1 MKLITELT
9 EEVNFLTEEV
19 DGQKNYFLEGII
31 LQGNIKNKNKRIYP
45 FDILQKE
52 SHRYMTEVVANKRAY
67 GELNHPDSPQINLD
81 RVSHLFTELRSEGT
95 NIVGKARVVD
105 TPCGSIVRG
114 LLEGGANLGI
124 SSRGVGSVKNRDG
137 VSYVQEDFK
146 LATAG
151 DIVADPSAPDAFV
164 QGIMEGV
171 EWIYNNGMWSQETI
185 EESKRLITDASARNL
200 QEKKIEA
207 FEKML
212 KTL

>member
-1 MKLITELT
+1 MKLIKELT

-19 DGQKNYFLEGII
+19 NGQKRYFLEGII

-45 FDILQKE
+45 FEILQKE
-52 SHRYMTEVVANKRAY
+52 TSRYMNEVVSNNRAY

-81 RVSHLFTELRSEGT
+81 RVSHLFTELRAEGT
-95 NIVGKARVVD
+95 NIRGKARVVD
-105 TPCGSIVRG
+105 TPCGNIVRG

-124 SSRGVGSVKNRDG
+124 SSRGVGSVKSKDG
-137 VSYVQEDFK
+137 VAYVQEDFK

-171 EWIYNNGMWSQETI
+171 EWIYENGLWSEQTI
-185 EESKRLITDASARNL
+185 DESKRLITDASARKL

-207 FEKML
+207 FERML
-212 KTL
+212 KRL